1 MEIHSLNATFG
12 RLEQQELH
20 LHPGLNLICAPN
32 ESGKS
37 TWSAFIRTM
46 LYGFLSRERSPL
58 ADKKRYVPWSGAA
71 MQGRMERVPCK
82 LNNERNEKHQT
93 GALKSAT
100 KLGKAGLSQLPAEL
114 SIKSF

>member
-1 MEIHSLNATFG
+1 MA
-12 RLEQQELH
+12 
-20 LHPGLNLICAPN
+20 
-32 ESGKS
+32 S
-37 TWSAFIRTM
+37 TVV
-46 LYGFLSRERSPL
+46 
-58 ADKKRYVPWSGAA
+58 RYQLFRVG
-71 MQGRMERVPCK
+71 RVPCK